1 MKSNALPNAQTNAHS
16 AHDYAHKRNPLFE
29 IDGFPLRG
37 NPSSISKHTT
47 NMRVKACAT
56 DAQIEAQ
63 RRASEYGNSEH
74 EAIKTRLRLLKQKAD
89 DQSEMDEARNVQK
102 WDALKQKDPK
112 AALRILVEN
121 SKAHRAKHDEN
132 ETLPDLDTHNPNNVF
147 APCPNRPGE
156 QMGFL
161 GGIQAHHYRDER
173 GYDMISF
180 IDHPAF
186 DSAGKYR
193 EKPPPTDKKQKRD
206 FA

>member
-1 MKSNALPNAQTNAHS
+1 MESNALEKTPN
-16 AHDYAHKRNPLFE
+16 DMRIAHKRNPLFE
-29 IDGFPLRG
+29 REEFPLKG
-37 NPSSISKHTT
+37 NFSSLSKHTT
-47 NMRVKACAT
+47 NIRVKACAT
-56 DAQIEAQ
+56 DAQIDAQ
-63 RRASEYGNSEH
+63 RRASEYGNAEH
-74 EAIKTRLRLLKQKAD
+74 EAIMTRLRLLKQKAD

-132 ETLPDLDTHNPNNVF
+132 ETLPELDTHNPNNVL

-161 GGIQAHHYRDER
+161 GGIQAHFYRDER

-180 IDHPAF
+180 IEHPAF
-186 DSAGKYR
+186 DSTGKYR
-193 EKPPPTDKKQKRD
+193 DRPPPTDSKRQRNNRD
-206 FA
+206 